1 MTLHEWLLLIVDL
14 LKSLVSALAWPVAVV
29 LSVWR
34 IGPALMQLLAG
45 RNVQLKGFGLD
56 LIILAR
62 EQQAATST
70 GDNAAARPALPAPL
84 AAELAPAAPAPA
96 VAARPAFQA
105 IELDLRAEL
114 NQFAPAA
121 RESTLVTALANARLF
136 GQHEFAYNRIF
147 GSQIAGLKLLDETG
161 PKTVQEARE
170 FFAPYAAQWPAIYTT
185 YPFES
190 WLGFM
195 INSGLVQRNGDT
207 LTATIYG
214 HDFLVYL
221 REARLTEI
229 KPG

>member
-1 MTLHEWLLLIVDL
+1 MELLIVDL

-45 RNVQLKGFGLD
+45 RNVQLKGFGLKPG
-56 LIILAR
+56 LILAR
-62 EQQAATST
+62 ERRAATST
-70 GDNAAARPALPAPL
+70 GDNPAARPALPAPL
-84 AAELAPAAPAPA
+84 AAELAPAAPATA

-161 PKTVQEARE
+161 PQTR
-170 FFAPYAAQWPAIYTT
+170 
-185 YPFES
+185 S
-190 WLGFM
+190 
-195 INSGLVQRNGDT
+195 QRPGN
-207 LTATIYG
+207 
-214 HDFLVYL
+214 FL
-221 REARLTEI
+221 RLT
-229 KPG
+229 PHNGQRFTPRTRLRVGWAS